1 MPQLDFATYLSQAF
15 WLIVCFC
22 FLWAVLANFIT
33 PKIADIQEQRKRKID
48 DFIQKAD
55 KLNKQ
60 AQKSLDKYNKALN
73 EAKNVAEKQ
82 IEAGKSELKNY
93 LDEAERKS
101 AIKLGKK
108 IADSELLVAK
118 EKKETMQHIEIIA
131 QDLSFDIVQKLGFSH
146 ISKQDI
152 ANISKKR

>member
-73 EAKNVAEKQ
+73 EAKNVAENQ

-118 EKKETMQHIEIIA
+118 EKKETMQQIEIIA

>member
-118 EKKETMQHIEIIA
+118 EKKETMQQIEIIA

>member
-1 MPQLDFATYLSQAF
+1 M
-15 WLIVCFC
+15 
-22 FLWAVLANFIT
+22 
-33 PKIADIQEQRKRKID
+33 
-48 DFIQKAD
+48 
-55 KLNKQ
+55 
-60 AQKSLDKYNKALN
+60 DKYNNALN

-118 EKKETMQHIEIIA
+118 EKKETMQQIEIIA

>member
-60 AQKSLDKYNKALN
+60 AQKSLDKYNNALN

-118 EKKETMQHIEIIA
+118 EKKETMQQIEIIA

>member
-55 KLNKQ
+55 KL
-60 AQKSLDKYNKALN
+60 
-73 EAKNVAEKQ
+73 AEKQ
-82 IEAGKSELKNY
+82 KEAGKSELKNY

-118 EKKETMQHIEIIA
+118 EKKETMQQIEIIA